1 MGQLEILTGGWV
13 MSEEACAHYAPML
26 DQLIEGHL
34 WLKQELGNQEFVF
47 IHWNLYLNVENVKIS
62 TLESEKIIHKSLR
75 QDCCVEPY
83 SLGEIEIERK

>member
-13 MSEEACAHYAPML
+13 MSEEACAHYVPML

-47 IHWNLYLNVENVKIS
+47 IHWILYINEENVKIS
-62 TLESEKIIHKSLR
+62 TFRE
-75 QDCCVEPY
+75 
-83 SLGEIEIERK
+83 